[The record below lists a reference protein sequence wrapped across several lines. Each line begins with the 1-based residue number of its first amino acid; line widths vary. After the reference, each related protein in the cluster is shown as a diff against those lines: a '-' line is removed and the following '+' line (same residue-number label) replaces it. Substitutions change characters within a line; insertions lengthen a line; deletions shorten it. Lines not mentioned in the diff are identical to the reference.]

1 MKPSPQDYFHSSYG
15 FMNHKQT
22 AIDLLRLTISILN
35 EFEINHF
42 LISGTLLGHIRHND
56 FIPWDDDIDIL
67 VDESILT
74 KMNDIVSKYPQINLF
89 HKQRD
94 DSTKICF
101 SNGNRI
107 IENEC
112 VLDWEKVSVREGQNN
127 YCWPFVDMFIY
138 QTKGAHICL
147 KLEDDGKF
155 PYMCYTFLDGKK
167 MAFFHKIWKTD
178 KFFPA
183 KKVDFLGIEVNIPN
197 DPHYFLRSNYGNNYM
212 NQVTSSDR
220 LHKIES
226 TIKGTI
232 TIDLDELKINKL

>member
-1 MKPSPQDYFHSSYG
+1 MTPKPQDYFHYSYG

-74 KMNDIVSKYPQINLF
+74 KMNDIVSKYPKINLF

-155 PYMCYTFLDGKK
+155 PYMCYTFLDGRK

-178 KFFPA
+178 KFFPV

-197 DPHYFLRSNYGNNYM
+197 DSHYFLRNNYGNNYM

-220 LHKIES
+220 LHKIEA